1 MGENY
6 SGYGVA
12 EGYSAYDPKKWP
24 RQYTLV
30 DYGSHVRRKCFDIM
44 KVEPIAKEAVKRI
57 AEMYHLE
64 SEAKQSTDPSEALAE
79 ARRTLSGPAAWSHG
93 DVIL

>member
-12 EGYSAYDPKKWP
+12 DGYSAYDPKKRP

-30 DYGSHVRRKCFDIM
+30 DCGSHVRRKCFDIM

-57 AEMYHLE
+57 AEMYHFK
-64 SEAKQSTDPSEALAE
+64 SQAKQSTDPAVPLGQALKAC
-79 ARRTLSGPAAWSHG
+79 
-93 DVIL
+93 